1 MDPGPTEKRTTRGQV
16 RWGPLDVFG
25 WMRSSYKREVQVTIS
40 QDTKD
45 CGWAKPATNFELYS
59 PWTLTYRPCK
69 LMVGRWHF
77 LLTWSLFSHQ
87 VYCNA
92 RAGYFFGRN
101 MFANVP
107 NGGWLEKFQIIF
119 SNMFRFAP
127 RPLERLYVCFAP
139 RVPADDFC
147 VSTLWDVSPRS
158 HWIKEP
164 TCSWWSW
171 RWWVWSL
178 ERLLT
183 IKIKKAP
190 VIDGCT
196 PPKTNMEP
204 KNGGWEDDFP
214 FRWVIFRFHVNF
226 QGCTAKYSGPNSP
239 VPKIVSAWK
248 FWAAKYLKLSERTV
262 RCAQ

>member
-1 MDPGPTEKRTTRGQV
+1 
-16 RWGPLDVFG
+16 
-25 WMRSSYKREVQVTIS
+25 
-40 QDTKD
+40 
-45 CGWAKPATNFELYS
+45 
-59 PWTLTYRPCK
+59 
-69 LMVGRWHF
+69 MVGRWHF

-196 PPKTNMEP
+196 VLLNILVPILRSQKLYPP
-204 KNGGWEDDFP
+204 G
-214 FRWVIFRFHVNF
+214 NF
-226 QGCTAKYSGPNSP
+226 ELPNIWNCRNAP
-239 VPKIVSAWK
+239 
-248 FWAAKYLKLSERTV
+248 
-262 RCAQ
+262 